1 MNVKLAPHVDRWLPV
16 PVKQVV
22 PRADVQ
28 NKRLKGPELVSFTAS
43 VKLTEGLCENRCCG
57 IDVELMPVCMRTGAC
72 PLQRPQ
78 GRLCPG

>member
-1 MNVKLAPHVDRWLPV
+1 MNLLV
-16 PVKQVV
+16 PGEQVV

-28 NKRLKGPELVSFTAS
+28 DKQLKGPELVNFKAS

-57 IDVELMPVCMRTGAC
+57 DDVELMPVCMRTGAC
-72 PLQRPQ
+72 RLQRPQ